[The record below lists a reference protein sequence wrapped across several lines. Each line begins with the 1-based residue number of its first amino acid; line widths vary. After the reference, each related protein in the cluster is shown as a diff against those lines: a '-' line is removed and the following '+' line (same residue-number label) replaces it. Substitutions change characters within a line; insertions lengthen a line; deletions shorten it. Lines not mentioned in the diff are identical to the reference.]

1 MMRAIELF
9 AGAGGAALGLEQAGI
24 EHAALCEWDASACA
38 TLRAAG
44 LGPVVEGDVRD
55 LDAIAAVAGESCD
68 LLWSSFPCQAWSVAG
83 ARKGAADERN
93 GWPWTVDAIDKFKPR
108 WFLGE
113 NVRGLIFHTQR
124 GGCGDPMTC
133 PGCYLERVI
142 LPDLRERFAC
152 AGYWV
157 LDAADYGVPQHRRR
171 VILWAG
177 PVELAKPPATH
188 RDPKAQPDLFDTR
201 RPWVSMGEA
210 LGLTGREETV
220 PDDLWLTPEHQA
232 RIERYE
238 QQSGVRTSRD
248 LDPARPSR
256 TVTANNA
263 AGTTN
268 DVLRLRVIGGGRNA
282 SDGNAGPWVVAAG
295 ETGEG
300 RPRPMDKA
308 APTIGTKGTAY
319 LVGNYRGRD
328 GGAKMETHTLDE
340 PSRALRHGGGSSVPY
355 LLDNGLRNQRAVPT
369 DQPAPTIRD
378 GNGSGPT
385 LLERPS
391 PTLIGG
397 STESHTCGRS
407 IIRSQAVRDS
417 LPRRRLT
424 VAECA
429 RLQDF
434 PADHPFQGTKT
445 AQYRQVGN
453 AVPPTLARVVG
464 EVVARADNQTTTNPS
479 SAGSE

>member
-1 MMRAIELF
+1 MRAIELF
-9 AGAGGAALGLEQAGI
+9 AGAGGAALGLEAAGI

-83 ARKGAADERN
+83 ARKGATDERN
-93 GWPWTVDAIDKFKPR
+93 GWPWTVAAIDRFKPR
-108 WFLGE
+108 WLLGE
-113 NVRGLIFHTQR
+113 NVRGLTFHTR
-124 GGCGDPMTC
+124 KGGCGDPQRC

-142 LPDLRERFAC
+142 LPDLRQRFAH

-157 LDAADYGVPQHRRR
+157 LDAADYGVPQHRGR

-177 PVELAKPPATH
+177 PVELTEPPATH
-188 RDPKAQPDLFDTR
+188 RDPKAHADLFDAR
-201 RPWVSMGEA
+201 QPWVSMGEA
-210 LGLTGREETV
+210 LGLT
-220 PDDLWLTPEHQA
+220 A
-232 RIERYE
+232 
-238 QQSGVRTSRD
+238 
-248 LDPARPSR
+248 
-256 TVTANNA
+256 
-263 AGTTN
+263 
-268 DVLRLRVIGGGRNA
+268 RVIGGGRNA
-282 SDGNAGPWVVAAG
+282 SDGTRSFRDLTDEPSTTVAAVQIGNAGPWV
-295 ETGEG
+295 
-300 RPRPMDKA
+300 
-308 APTIGTKGTAY
+308 
-319 LVGNYRGRD
+319 VGNYRGRD
-328 GGAKMETHTLDE
+328 GGAKMETHSVDE

-355 LLDNGLRNQRAVPT
+355 
-369 DQPAPTIRD
+369 
-378 GNGSGPT
+378 

-434 PADHPFQGTKT
+434 PPDHPFQGTKT
-445 AQYRQVGN
+445 ARYRQVGN

-464 EVVARADNQTTTNPS
+464 EVVARAANQTTPPNPS